1 MFISIYFSFKAKFIT
16 NSLKTFK
23 VNLSS
28 EVTFYRVSAQINLK
42 KKYLIIFEK
51 FRIK

>member
-1 MFISIYFSFKAKFIT
+1 MFISVYLSFIVKLIIK
-16 NSLKTFK
+16 SLKTFK

-28 EVTFYRVSAQINLK
+28 EVTLYRVSAQINLK

-51 FRIK
+51 FKIK